1 MARKTKQT
9 KKEVNPFQVK
19 KGPPSK
25 KGKRRR
31 KKTKKKKKEQ
41 VYSEPASSG
50 INYEMMIYFK
60 DRGPAGWAVA
70 YGPWVPV
77 SQGSEVR
84 V

>member
-31 KKTKKKKKEQ
+31 KKTNKKKKEQ

-50 INYEMMIYFK
+50 INH
-60 DRGPAGWAVA
+60 R
-70 YGPWVPV
+70 
-77 SQGSEVR
+77 
-84 V
+84 